1 MQATPSGMRRRMARV
16 VSQAT
21 LVLLAAFTAKDT
33 TSLILVAPIA
43 LCGLVAA
50 ARNANEEVDAIDVY
64 WLLWTLFFV
73 VRPAQTLIGNSA
85 TLYAARAPFHYEPG
99 IILLTFAALYIFS
112 IVMLVL
118 LPRTGRAARMVEV
131 APAPGLLLFA
141 ALAGFAVTVALSG
154 DLGNLLA
161 PRYDKQADQI
171 SPLAAA
177 GQGVL
182 VASAALMTA
191 AFAGGRRRGAADLF
205 RLLCCLS
212 LLAVAFNPLSTSRFG
227 LIGAWLPIALVV
239 VPAIRRPAVFAAI
252 TVFSIIVVMPV
263 LSVTT
268 RFGWDLDRVLN
279 SSERGSL
286 GEIPYIDTFDTLL
299 HGVYYAHQF
308 GMQVGAKILAIV
320 LCFVPRG
327 WWAEKPQ
334 VSGLD
339 VGNQLYVQGLVGTP
353 NLSMPIVGDFYMDFG
368 LIGVVFGA
376 VPVALTFRALLRAQP
391 TVGGFPVYGY
401 LLIAALP
408 IVVRGAVGAV
418 ILLPACTILACVI
431 LSALSRR
438 QERVLPERVAA

>member
-1 MQATPSGMRRRMARV
+1 MQAAPSSMRRRMARV
-16 VSQAT
+16 VSQAA
-21 LVLLAAFTAKDT
+21 LVLLAAFTAKEA
-33 TSLILVAPIA
+33 TSLMLVAPIA

-50 ARNANEEVDAIDVY
+50 ARNGNEGVDAIDVY

-85 TLYAARAPFHYEPG
+85 MMYAARAPFHYGPDT
-99 IILLTFAALYIFS
+99 ILLTFAALYIFS
-112 IVMLVL
+112 VVMLVL

-177 GQGVL
+177 GQGAL
-182 VASAALMTA
+182 IASAAMMAA
-191 AFAGGRRRGAADLF
+191 AFSGRRRHSAGDLF
-205 RLLCCLS
+205 GVLCCLS
-212 LLAVAFNPLSTSRFG
+212 LLAIAFNPLNTSRFG

-239 VPAIRRPAVFAAI
+239 VPAIRKPVAFAAI
-252 TVFSIIVVMPV
+252 TLFSIIVVMPV

-279 SSERGSL
+279 SGERGSL
-286 GEIPYIDTFDTLL
+286 AEVPYIDTFDALL

-308 GMQVGAKILAIV
+308 GMQFGAKILSIIV
-320 LCFVPRG
+320 CFVPRG

-339 VGNQLYVQGLVGTP
+339 IGNQLYVQGLVGTP

-376 VPVALTFRALLRAQP
+376 VAVGLAFRALVRVQP
-391 TVGGFPVYGY
+391 VVGGLPVYSY

-418 ILLPACTILACVI
+418 ILLPACTILACTV

-438 QERVLPERVAA
+438 QVRALPEHVAA